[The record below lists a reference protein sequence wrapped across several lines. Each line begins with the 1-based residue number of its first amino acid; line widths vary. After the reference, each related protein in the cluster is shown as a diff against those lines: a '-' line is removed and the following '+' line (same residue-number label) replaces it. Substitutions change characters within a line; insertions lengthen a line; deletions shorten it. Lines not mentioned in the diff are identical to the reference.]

1 MADKVFV
8 VAAYVSSDDPLLR
21 IRTFVPLPAEYATLD
36 EAAAAAEKDYRAG
49 ETPEADVSFVVYR
62 SAGGD
67 AVVEVS
73 RGGPFRTGGFYKI
86 ALVEAG
92 ATGGE

>member
-1 MADKVFV
+1 MADKVYV

-21 IRTFVPLPAEYATLD
+21 IRTFLPLPAEYATLD
-36 EAAAAAEKDYRAG
+36 EAVAAAEKDYRAG
-49 ETPEADVSFVVYR
+49 ETPEADVSFVAYR

-92 ATGGE
+92 TTGGE